1 MQTMDIYIGAIPAS
15 ELTID
20 GEALSEREFEQVYHR
35 YKDMVY
41 NYLLHLTDD
50 PDRAADLYQESM
62 MKIYKNLG
70 SQADLFALRSWI
82 FTVAR
87 NTYLDDQRKRR
98 KIRKFF
104 IWQDAEGDEHAERRG
119 EETQIPDSQLENE
132 ETNRML
138 RRIIAQ
144 LPPDQREVI
153 VMHYIWELSFR
164 EIAAYLDLSINTV
177 SARARYGLKKIRV
190 SLGVIK

>member
-1 MQTMDIYIGAIPAS
+1 MQTLDVYINAIPAS

-20 GEALSEREFEQVYHR
+20 GEAVSERDFEQVYHR

-41 NYLLHLTDD
+41 NYLLYLTDD

-62 MKIYKNLG
+62 MKIYKNLEN
-70 SQADLFALRSWI
+70 QTEVFALKSWI
-82 FTVAR
+82 YKVVR

-98 KIRKFF
+98 RIRKFL
-104 IWQDAEGDEHAERRG
+104 IWQDPDGDKMAEKR
-119 EETQIPDSQLENE
+119 EEELQNPDSQLESK
-132 ETNRML
+132 ETNL
-138 RRIIAQ
+138 ILHRIIAK

-164 EIAAYLDLSINTV
+164 EIAVYLDLSINTV
-177 SARARYGLKKIRV
+177 SARARYGLQKIRV
-190 SLGVIK
+190 SLGAIK